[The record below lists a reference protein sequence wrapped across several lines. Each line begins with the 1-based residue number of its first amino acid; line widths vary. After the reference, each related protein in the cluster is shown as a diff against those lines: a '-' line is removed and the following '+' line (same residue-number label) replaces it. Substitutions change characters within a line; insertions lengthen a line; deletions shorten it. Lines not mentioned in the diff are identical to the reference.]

1 MDAVST
7 EGAGY
12 LLESGVKLCTC
23 VTWKLSRATW
33 NEELERTSPGPSPS
47 GRFMK
52 YGADECECWLISRL
66 VGRGAGGVCY
76 NMRLYASTLCRKHC
90 DCWANTH
97 TVRQGAQY
105 ERLACAAVSRRR
117 RDLARLM
124 TAGKTEFVKS
134 EPLLMRNNTDLYPT
148 H

>member
-1 MDAVST
+1 MQAHF
-7 EGAGY
+7 AGN
-12 LLESGVKLCTC
+12 T
-23 VTWKLSRATW
+23 VT
-33 NEELERTSPGPSPS
+33 
-47 GRFMK
+47 
-52 YGADECECWLISRL
+52 
-66 VGRGAGGVCY
+66 AGQ
-76 NMRLYASTLCRKHC
+76 
-90 DCWANTH
+90 TH